1 MIKIK
6 DVTLEEVEKLKNR
19 LSSLDYTVMVGQYAK
34 NHKMARLYIAVIE
47 KIKQGGYNEPS

>member
-1 MIKIK
+1 LIKIK

-34 NHKMARLYIAVIE
+34 IIRWQGLYR
-47 KIKQGGYNEPS
+47 SD

>member
-1 MIKIK
+1 LIKIK

-47 KIKQGGYNEPS
+47 K